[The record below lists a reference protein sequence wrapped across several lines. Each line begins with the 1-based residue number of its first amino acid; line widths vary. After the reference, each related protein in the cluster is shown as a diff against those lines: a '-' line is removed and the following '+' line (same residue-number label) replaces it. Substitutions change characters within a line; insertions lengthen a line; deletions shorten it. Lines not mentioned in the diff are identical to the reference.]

1 MNADREVYESL
12 EAVFKQPRLVGYYR
26 VLQRA
31 WDELGIS
38 SVLCVNQVPTLYR
51 VDRKQVV
58 DADALA
64 DLHRKFWNQ
73 GVASILL
80 VVDPKTAYL
89 FSGLQRPVRSGQREI
104 SDPACPDSPLI
115 EAFDLAAF
123 SQQEQALTE
132 SVRTGEFYRV
142 YSEKFR
148 PAFAV
153 DQSLTANLMGLRD
166 CLARPGLPPL
176 PDDIAHD
183 FICRLLFVCYLVD
196 RGIVP
201 LEGHPG
207 LRLHEALAA
216 CGNALRARDF
226 LYDLFKRLQFQF
238 NGSMFDAD
246 LDAEKAYLTP
256 DRIDGVRNFLRGDN
270 PNTRQPSL
278 GFWAY
283 DFKLIPIETI
293 SGIYESFLPGHSK
306 RSQGAYYTPRF
317 LAEFAIDVAVD
328 GKTDWHQ
335 LRYLDP
341 SCGSG
346 IFLVTLF
353 NRLATWWEITHRDL
367 KSSAHYN
374 EIKDAA
380 LRDILRNQ
388 ICGIDRNTQAGTLA
402 CFSLYV
408 ALLDSFSP
416 ATIREYIEQ
425 SKFRKLPKLM
435 ESPQTRA
442 DDKNYLPVIYTCD
455 TLAPQ
460 TGEEAAFKNRFDV
473 VIGNPPW
480 GGPVR
485 SSGDIA
491 LQFLD
496 GVKPFVRPGG
506 SACLLL
512 PSRLFLN
519 VSSNAFQK
527 RWLAEHTLER
537 IVQLAD
543 FRRILFSEALCP
555 CMVVTFSPAP
565 CADPA
570 HAFLYDAPKFDAA
583 SRRQGL
589 VLISETDRK
598 SVPQAKLRHSAG
610 QGTAPTAW
618 KRLFWGTP
626 RDQRFLD
633 YLDTFPR
640 LRERFEDKSAGWAK
654 GQGIMPDEKNKCL
667 DPLTPWWTPDHLFLD
682 ARGDT
687 FGPDTFLFKEDA
699 QPVGSRFPRLYRA
712 REKNRQIFEPPA
724 VLFNQGFSKFVYA
737 EFPVLFRH
745 AIQAIHAP
753 VGEEDLL
760 LFLLALLQSD
770 LALYCCF
777 HNSSMLGIERDVVRF
792 EDVLDLP
799 FPLPADAP
807 SKRAEQIV
815 RKVAGLLREEKATL
829 LRLKQDLDDAAWLAV
844 RAERTLKLKPVLD
857 EQVCNYF
864 DLTDSARWL
873 IADTVHVFKPSST
886 PTVADKTDLP
896 TLLPVHEAG
905 GVIGYANGL
914 QAYADALTST
924 LNGWAEEQ
932 KSSWRVA
939 ATGGVDAASGL
950 ALVSLSLVRA
960 EKPYRNVPLTGSVW
974 KRLFDTFAEQKV
986 VERRERRIFGFD
998 DDTFHVLR
1006 PISLAHW
1013 TRTTAANDADELFAM
1028 LQTKRK
1034 GRG

>member
-1 MNADREVYESL
+1 MSAGIELYENL
-12 EAVFKQPRLVGYYR
+12 EAVFGQPRLAGYIR

-31 WDELGIS
+31 WSELNLS
-38 SVLCVNQVPTLYR
+38 SVLCVNHIPTLYR
-51 VDRKQVV
+51 VDSQCII
-58 DADALA
+58 DSDALV

-73 GVASILL
+73 GVARVLL
-80 VVDPKTAYL
+80 VVDPKTVYL
-89 FSGLQRPVRSGQREI
+89 FSGLQRPVRYGQLNL
-104 SDPACPDSPLI
+104 SNPAGADSPLI
-115 EAFDLAAF
+115 RTFDLAEF

-153 DQSLTANLMGLRD
+153 DQSLTVNLLELRS

-176 PDDIAHD
+176 PDHIAHD

-196 RGIVP
+196 RGIVR
-201 LEGHPG
+201 LEDTSAP
-207 LRLHEALAA
+207 RLHEALAA
-216 CGNALRARDF
+216 CATATQARDF
-226 LYDLFKRLQFQF
+226 LYALFKKLQYQF

-246 LDAEKAYLTP
+246 LEAEKEHLTAEW
-256 DRIDGVRNFLRGDN
+256 IEAVRDFLRGDE
-270 PNTRQPSL
+270 PNTPQPSL

-283 DFKLIPIETI
+283 DFKFIPVETI
-293 SGIYESFLPGHSK
+293 SGIYENFLPGHSK

-328 GKTDWHQ
+328 GKEDWHK

-353 NRLATWWEITHRDL
+353 NRLATWWEITHRDQEDDARY
-367 KSSAHYN
+367 S
-374 EIKDAA
+374 EIKDVA

-388 ICGIDRNTQAGTLA
+388 IRGIDSNPQAGTLA

-416 ATIREYIEQ
+416 ATIRKYIDQ

-435 ESPQTRA
+435 ERPQART
-442 DDKNYLPVIYTCD
+442 DDKNYLPVIYTRD
-455 TLAPQ
+455 TLAPR
-460 TGEEAAFKNRFDV
+460 TGEEEAFKSRFDV

-480 GGPVR
+480 GGENR
-485 SSGDIA
+485 GSGDIA
-491 LQFLD
+491 LRFLD
-496 GVKPFVRPGG
+496 GGVKPFLNPGG
-506 SACLLL
+506 CASLLL

-519 VSSNAFQK
+519 VSSNSFQE
-527 RWLAEHTLER
+527 RWLAENTLER

-543 FRRILFSEALCP
+543 FRFILFSGAQCP
-555 CMVVTFSPAP
+555 CMVVKFSPVP
-565 CADPA
+565 CTDPA
-570 HAFLYDAPKFDAA
+570 HVFLYDAPKFDAA

-589 VLISETDRK
+589 ILITESDRK
-598 SVPQAKLRHSAG
+598 SVPQAKLRRSAE

-618 KRLFWGTP
+618 KRLFWGTR

-640 LRERFEDKSAGWAK
+640 LRERFSDRKSGWIK
-654 GQGIMPDEKNKCL
+654 GQGFVPDGRDRRDAL
-667 DPLTPWWTPDHLFLD
+667 PRRWWNDSHHFLD
-682 ARGDT
+682 ARSRR
-687 FGPDTFLFKEDA
+687 FGTDNILFEQDCE
-699 QPVGSRFPRLYRA
+699 PVGSQFEVLYRSPG
-712 REKNRQIFEPPA
+712 KSLFLPPA
-724 VLFNQGFSKFVYA
+724 ILFNQGFTKFVYA
-737 EFPVLFRH
+737 DFPVLFRH

-753 VGEEDLL
+753 EGEEDLL

-792 EDVLDLP
+792 DEVLDLP
-799 FPLPADAP
+799 FPLPAEAP

-815 RKVAGLLREEKATL
+815 RKVADLLREEKETL
-829 LRLKQDLDDAAWLAV
+829 LRLKRNLDDEAWLAL
-844 RAERTLKLKPVLD
+844 RATRALKLKPTLD
-857 EQVCNYF
+857 EWVCKYF
-864 DLTDSARWL
+864 ELTESARWL
-873 IADTVHVFKPSST
+873 IADTVHIFKPSST
-886 PTVADKTDLP
+886 PTVADKIDLP
-896 TLLPVHEAG
+896 TLLPVHEASD
-905 GVIGYANGL
+905 VTGYADGL

-932 KSSWRVA
+932 KSNWRVA

-950 ALVSLSLVRA
+950 ALVSLTLARA
-960 EKPYRNVPLTGSVW
+960 AKPYRSVPLTGSAW
-974 KRLFDTFAEQKV
+974 KRLFEIFAEQKV
-986 VERRERRIFGFD
+986 IERNERRIFNFD
-998 DDTFHVLR
+998 GDTFQVLR
-1006 PISLAHW
+1006 PMSLAHW
-1013 TRTTAANDADELFAM
+1013 TRTAAANDADELFAM
-1028 LQTKRK
+1028 LQSM
-1034 GRG
+1034 RGGC

>member
-1 MNADREVYESL
+1 MNAEVYGSL
-12 EAVFKQPRLVGYYR
+12 EAVFRQPRLVGYYR

-31 WDELGIS
+31 WSELGLS

-51 VDRKQVV
+51 VDSNKVV
-58 DADALA
+58 DEYTLA

-73 GVASILL
+73 GVASVLL

-89 FSGLQRPVRSGQREI
+89 FSGLQRPVRRGEQEI
-104 SDPACPDSPLI
+104 SDPACAGSPLVGK
-115 EAFDLAAF
+115 FDLAAF
-123 SQQEQALTE
+123 SQQEQAFTE
-132 SVRTGEFYRV
+132 SLRTGEFYRV
-142 YSEKFR
+142 YSTKFK

-153 DQSLTANLMGLRD
+153 DQSLTANLMGLRR
-166 CLARPGLPPL
+166 CLARPGLPAL
-176 PDDIAHD
+176 PDHIAHD

-201 LEGHPG
+201 LEGHPPG
-207 LRLHEALAA
+207 ARVHEALAA
-216 CGNALRARDF
+216 YADATQARDF
-226 LYDLFKRLQFQF
+226 LYDLFRKLQYQF

-246 LDAEKAYLTP
+246 LDAEKAYFSAEWM
-256 DRIDGVRNFLRGDN
+256 DAVRDFLRGDA
-270 PNTRQPSL
+270 PNTRQPTF

-283 DFKLIPIETI
+283 DFKFIPIETI

-306 RSQGAYYTPRF
+306 GNLGAYYTPRF

-328 GKTDWHQ
+328 GKDDWHK
-335 LRYLDP
+335 LSYLDP

-346 IFLVTLF
+346 VFLVTLF
-353 NRLATWWEITHRDL
+353 NRLATWWELAHRELEGDPR
-367 KSSAHYN
+367 YN
-374 EIKDAA
+374 EMKDTA

-388 ICGIDRNTQAGTLA
+388 ICGIDINPQAGTLA

-416 ATIREYIEQ
+416 TTIREYIAK

-435 ESPQTRA
+435 ERPQART
-442 DDKNYLPVIYTCD
+442 DDKNYLPVIYTRD
-455 TLAPQ
+455 TLAPR
-460 TGEEAAFKNRFDV
+460 TGEEDAFKNRFDV

-480 GGPVR
+480 GGPMR

-491 LQFLD
+491 LRFLG

-519 VSSNAFQK
+519 VSSNAFQE
-527 RWLAEHTLER
+527 RWIAENTLR
-537 IVQLAD
+537 RVVQLAD

-565 CADPA
+565 CTDPA
-570 HAFLYDAPKFDAA
+570 HTFLYDAPKFDTA

-598 SVPQAKLRHSAG
+598 SVPQAKLSRLAA

-626 RDQRFLD
+626 RDQRFLE

-640 LRERFEDKSAGWAK
+640 LRERFADRNTGWLK
-654 GQGIMPDEKNKCL
+654 GQGFVPDVRDRRAAL
-667 DPLTPWWTPDHLFLD
+667 PRRWWNNSHLFLD
-682 ARGDT
+682 ARSRR
-687 FGPDTFLFKEDA
+687 FGTDNILFDQDCE
-699 QPVGSRFPRLYRA
+699 PVGSQFEVLYRSPD
-712 REKNRQIFEPPA
+712 KSLFLPPA
-724 VLFNQGFSKFVYA
+724 ILFNQGFTRFVYA
-737 EFPVLFRH
+737 DFPVLFRH

-753 VGEEDLL
+753 AGEEDLL

-792 EDVLDLP
+792 EEVLDLP

-815 RKVAGLLREEKATL
+815 RKVADLLREEKATL
-829 LRLKQDLDDAAWLAV
+829 LRRKQDLDDSAWQAV
-844 RAERTLKLKPVLD
+844 RAKRALKLKPILD

-886 PTVADKTDLP
+886 PTAADRTDLP
-896 TLLPVHEAG
+896 TLLPVHQAG
-905 GVIGYANGL
+905 SVPDYANGL

-932 KSSWRVA
+932 QSSWRVA

-950 ALVSLSLVRA
+950 ALVSLTLAREA
-960 EKPYRNVPLTGSVW
+960 KPYREAPLTGAVW
-974 KRLFDTFAEQKV
+974 RRLFDAFAEQKV
-986 VERRERRIFGFD
+986 IERRERRVFGFD
-998 DDTFHVLR
+998 GDTFHVLR
-1006 PISLAHW
+1006 PIPLAHW
-1013 TRTTAANDADELFAM
+1013 TRTAAANDADELFAL
-1028 LQTKRK
+1028 LQSMR
-1034 GRG
+1034 RGHG